1 MAGRALA
8 VVQPAGVAFT
18 SACAVCKKKKRSL
31 AQCRGRYKHATPDWW
46 RVRDDDAAA
55 DGARRASVKQEI
67 PEWKCPWC
75 ATVHRSVLSHNAER
89 WMKSG
94 CPSRACPK
102 QATHIAETKER
113 VAVATAAAAVAAAAA
128 TAAQVKKV
136 AAAAANTGGASPLP
150 SSVVVCIVCSIVPT
164 RCALSVKC
172 IDTAPCARIARE
184 SKWGGSKVRP
194 ACHLSPRG
202 CRSSC
207 TEHGIADGE
216 DCAPRRGHAQGRR
229 QAQRLADER
238 RPPERTGRHPRA
250 LGLQRPAQDWYSA
263 RVRGPRPPPKKPK
276 HWRQIVS
283 SHAARAGLN
292 CSTHGW
298 MGLPPPLL
306 TTRTHAPLVIRR
318 GKVPVHQQARRGG
331 VLRRHGRAQQG
342 QGRRL
347 GQHALRQRRPH
358 PLCALRRARVRHHV
372 APLRERPGRCRPADT
387 PADTHARSCHR
398 SSRGFRGLAQTR
410 FGLCRARALSV
421 LASTWARALRAARA

>member
-128 TAAQVKKV
+128 TAAQAKKV
-136 AAAAANTGGASPLP
+136 SAAAANTGGASPLP
-150 SSVVVCIVCSIVPT
+150 SYYNSSMHSLQHSTDTLCASRQVHRYCSVCTHCT
-164 RCALSVKC
+164 R
-172 IDTAPCARIARE
+172 E
-184 SKWGGSKVRP
+184 QMGGSKVRP

-207 TEHGIADGE
+207 TERGIADGE

-229 QAQRLADER
+229 QAQRLADEQ
-238 RPPERTGRHPRA
+238 RPP
-250 LGLQRPAQDWYSA
+250 
-263 RVRGPRPPPKKPK
+263 
-276 HWRQIVS
+276 
-283 SHAARAGLN
+283 
-292 CSTHGW
+292 
-298 MGLPPPLL
+298 
-306 TTRTHAPLVIRR
+306 
-318 GKVPVHQQARRGG
+318 
-331 VLRRHGRAQQG
+331 
-342 QGRRL
+342 
-347 GQHALRQRRPH
+347 
-358 PLCALRRARVRHHV
+358 
-372 APLRERPGRCRPADT
+372 
-387 PADTHARSCHR
+387 
-398 SSRGFRGLAQTR
+398 
-410 FGLCRARALSV
+410 
-421 LASTWARALRAARA
+421 